1 MKYAV
6 IWNYCGM
13 NSRGKCHANNTTMIQ
28 IIFKESSLFVEKRRI
43 FAAPSEKKT
52 MIQRIQS
59 FYLFLV
65 LVLAGVLPFFL
76 KVWTTA
82 DATAVYA
89 ESLMVVLIA
98 FMVSAGLAVI
108 SIALYKNRQHQFVL
122 NRLNMILNLF
132 LLGFFVYRSLN
143 LSGETEVSEKGI
155 GMLIPVFSIVF
166 LVLANRA
173 IKKDEDLVKSVDRLR

>member
-1 MKYAV
+1 
-6 IWNYCGM
+6 
-13 NSRGKCHANNTTMIQ
+13 
-28 IIFKESSLFVEKRRI
+28 
-43 FAAPSEKKT
+43 

-59 FYLFLV
+59 IYLVIVGL
-65 LVLAGVLPFFL
+65 LTGVLPFFVNL
-76 KVWTTA
+76 WS
-82 DATAVYA
+82 DARGNEVYA
-89 ESLMVVLIA
+89 ENEV
-98 FMVSAGLAVI
+98 MVSIVFYVSALLALWAV
-108 SIALYKNRQHQFVL
+108 LTFKNRKKQFVI

-143 LSGETEVSEKGI
+143 LSGGATVSEKGI